1 MLELIKKFILPSK
14 KMISHIYLT
23 HVHLI
28 PNQSYPLNKKK
39 SIKKEFGGLSGKY
52 CEKKWII
59 KKDMK
64 YSDFWSTLFSLI
76 VWACAQSLSRVRL
89 FAAPWAAPHQAPLPK
104 EFSRQEYRTGIPFT
118 TPGDLSDPGIKPSSH
133 VSCTGWQSLEH

>member
-39 SIKKEFGGLSGKY
+39 FIKKEFGGLSGKY
-52 CEKKWII
+52 CEKK
-59 KKDMK
+59 
-64 YSDFWSTLFSLI
+64 
-76 VWACAQSLSRVRL
+76 
-89 FAAPWAAPHQAPLPK
+89 
-104 EFSRQEYRTGIPFT
+104 
-118 TPGDLSDPGIKPSSH
+118 
-133 VSCTGWQSLEH
+133 